1 MRRGYICPASLALQH
16 RAGLSPTQPHC
27 IHLHVLRVFGC
38 SDLGHGGHRSMLV
51 GVFQAQHQELL
62 SQQQD
67 IILVTQAAQAFLDK
81 HGHSLP
87 GEERARLQGGLAEL
101 KERYAASLARSE
113 VQLKQVQVL
122 RDELQKFLRDH
133 GEFEAWLKQA
143 EQDLEGMCKGDSDPA
158 SLRQLL
164 LRQGSFSEDVIS
176 HKGDLRFITMSG
188 QKVLDAEG
196 AAGDAGSSGSVV
208 KSKLEDASQ
217 RYTTLHSKVC
227 RGLCKLWDSWA
238 LSACCHLV
246 CILPLCLFAPL
257 QCTKLG
263 SHLSTLLDH
272 YQQFQEVAESLRTWL
287 EDSEAAVGKLLSESV
302 SSDPTA
308 LQEQLASAGVR
319 GAQVIFWGSAG
330 AHTEPLLCSLSAGHQ
345 QRGRDSG
352 CSCFAG
358 WVQCYTC
365 RLSSHCWA
373 VLGGVEHED
382 EGLQGMLLW
391 DVGRKFAHCECP
403 QAA

>member
-1 MRRGYICPASLALQH
+1 MQCPRSRG
-16 RAGLSPTQPHC
+16 SP
-27 IHLHVLRVFGC
+27 LHA
-38 SDLGHGGHRSMLV
+38 
-51 GVFQAQHQELL
+51 VFQAQHRELL

-67 IILVTQAAQAFLDK
+67 VILATQAAQAFLEK

-87 GEERARLQGGLAEL
+87 REEGARLQGGLAEL

-143 EQDLEGMCKGDSDPA
+143 EQDLEGMCKGDGDPA

-176 HKGDLRFITMSG
+176 HKGDLRFVTMSG

-217 RYTTLHSKVC
+217 RYATLHSKVC
-227 RGLCKLWDSWA
+227 GGLCKPWDSWA
-238 LSACCHLV
+238 FSVCCHLV

-272 YQQFQEVAESLRTWL
+272 YQQFQEVAESLQMWL
-287 EDSEAAVGKLLSESV
+287 EDSEAAVGKLLSESI

-319 GAQVIFWGSAG
+319 GAQVISWGSAG
-330 AHTEPLLCSLSAGHQ
+330 AHPEPLLCSLSAGHQ
-345 QRGRDSG
+345 QRGRDSSCSYIAFG
-352 CSCFAG
+352 CSAVPAGSAVTAG
-358 WVQCYTC
+358 WSQ
-365 RLSSHCWA
+365 A
-373 VLGGVEHED
+373 VLGGAEHED
-382 EGLQGMLLW
+382 EGPEGMSQW
-391 DVGRKFAHCECP
+391 DVGRKFPHCECP
-403 QAA
+403 RAA

>member
-1 MRRGYICPASLALQH
+1 
-16 RAGLSPTQPHC
+16 
-27 IHLHVLRVFGC
+27 
-38 SDLGHGGHRSMLV
+38 MLV

-67 IILVTQAAQAFLDK
+67 IILATQAAQAFLDK

-101 KERYAASLARSE
+101 KERYAASLAHSE

-227 RGLCKLWDSWA
+227 RGLCKLWDS
-238 LSACCHLV
+238 
-246 CILPLCLFAPL
+246 
-257 QCTKLG
+257 
-263 SHLSTLLDH
+263 
-272 YQQFQEVAESLRTWL
+272 
-287 EDSEAAVGKLLSESV
+287 
-302 SSDPTA
+302 
-308 LQEQLASAGVR
+308 
-319 GAQVIFWGSAG
+319 
-330 AHTEPLLCSLSAGHQ
+330 
-345 QRGRDSG
+345 
-352 CSCFAG
+352 
-358 WVQCYTC
+358 
-365 RLSSHCWA
+365 
-373 VLGGVEHED
+373 
-382 EGLQGMLLW
+382 
-391 DVGRKFAHCECP
+391 
-403 QAA
+403 

>member
-1 MRRGYICPASLALQH
+1 MLA
-16 RAGLSPTQPHC
+16 
-27 IHLHVLRVFGC
+27 
-38 SDLGHGGHRSMLV
+38 

-67 IILVTQAAQAFLDK
+67 VILATQAAQAFLDK

-113 VQLKQVQVL
+113 AQLKQVQVL

-143 EQDLEGMCKGDSDPA
+143 EQDLEGMCKGDGDPA

-176 HKGDLRFITMSG
+176 HKGDLRFVTMSG

-217 RYTTLHSKVC
+217 RYATLHSKVWRALQTLGFLGIFC
-227 RGLCKLWDSWA
+227 LLSSCVHPLLVSLCCLA
-238 LSACCHLV
+238 VHQAR
-246 CILPLCLFAPL
+246 LPPEHPA
-257 QCTKLG
+257 G
-263 SHLSTLLDH
+263 SLPAVPGGGRVSPD
-272 YQQFQEVAESLRTWL
+272 VAGGQRSCGW
-287 EDSEAAVGKLLSESV
+287 EAAIREHFFRSH
-302 SSDPTA
+302 SSPGAAGQHWGAWGSGHFLGECTCRASA
-308 LQEQLASAGVR
+308 LQPQCWTSAAR
-319 GAQVIFWGSAG
+319 KRF
-330 AHTEPLLCSLSAGHQ
+330 ELLLYC
-345 QRGRDSG
+345 
-352 CSCFAG
+352 C
-358 WVQCYTC
+358 WVQCCTC
-365 RLSSHCWA
+365 RLSSHCR
-373 VLGGVEHED
+373 LEPRCS
-382 EGLQGMLLW
+382 
-391 DVGRKFAHCECP
+391 GRC
-403 QAA
+403 